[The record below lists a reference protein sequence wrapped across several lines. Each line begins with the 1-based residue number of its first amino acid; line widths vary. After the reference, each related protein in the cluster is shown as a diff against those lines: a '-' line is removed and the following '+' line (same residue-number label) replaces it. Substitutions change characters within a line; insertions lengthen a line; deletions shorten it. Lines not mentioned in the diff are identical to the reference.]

1 MMRRRTLLTALA
13 YGLTVSTLAALV
25 YYFVLRPRCLR
36 WGATDEEIGRDL
48 PGDELLPAPMSQITR
63 GITINISPADVW
75 PWLVQMGQGRGG
87 FYSYDWLEN
96 LFGLDIH
103 NADTIVSEWQQP
115 AVGDIVRMHPDGGSM
130 VAAVEPCRAL
140 VLYTNPRTQMG
151 QAVALPDTLSDDYL
165 AFMST
170 WSFYLEPCDEHT
182 TRLIVRSRGAWHRN
196 VGSILMWSVLMEPLH
211 FIMERKMLLGI
222 KARAEAMVEQST
234 ERARNR
240 PSPRTIT
247 SAA

>member
-13 YGLTVSTLAALV
+13 YGSTVSTLAALV

-48 PGDELLPAPMSQITR
+48 PGDELLPDPVGYVTR
-63 GITINISPADVW
+63 GITINTSPVNVW
-75 PWLVQMGQGRGG
+75 LWLVQMGQGRGG

-103 NADTIVSEWQQP
+103 NADRIVPEWQEL
-115 AVGDIVRMHPDGGSM
+115 AVGDIVRMHPNGGSM
-130 VAAVEPCRAL
+130 VAAVEPYRAL
-140 VLYTNPRTQMG
+140 VLYTNALTQTG

-170 WSFYLEPCDEHT
+170 WGLLS
-182 TRLIVRSRGAWHRN
+182 GA
-196 VGSILMWSVLMEPLH
+196 S
-211 FIMERKMLLGI
+211 
-222 KARAEAMVEQST
+222 
-234 ERARNR
+234 
-240 PSPRTIT
+240 
-247 SAA
+247 